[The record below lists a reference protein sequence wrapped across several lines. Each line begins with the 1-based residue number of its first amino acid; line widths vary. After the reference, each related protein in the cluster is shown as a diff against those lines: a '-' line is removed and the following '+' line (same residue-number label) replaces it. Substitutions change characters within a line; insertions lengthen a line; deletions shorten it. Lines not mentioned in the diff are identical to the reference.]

1 MGRLKEGLDDDVG
14 GGGDADSGQ
23 GGRINKMRKEK
34 ER

>member
-1 MGRLKEGLDDDVG
+1 MGRLKEGIDDVG

-23 GGRINKMRKEK
+23 GGGINKMREK